1 MYNRSSVK
9 WLIVLVTTLAMAE
22 PPLTLSLQDAIER
35 ARRYSSQFQAAVTA
49 SGLAREDSVQAKAAL
64 LPTLNYFNQYIYTQ
78 ANGTLSGVYVAN
90 DGVHLYSSQGTVHAD
105 LYAPGKRAD
114 YQRTLAAEAVAHAKA
129 EIASRGLVATV
140 VQGYYGL
147 ISAQRKSA
155 NARRSIDEARQ
166 FLDITQKQESGG
178 EVAHADVVKAQ
189 ILVEQRLRDAQ
200 DAELSVER
208 SRIGLAVL
216 LFPDFRQNFSV
227 VDDFE
232 SVPLL
237 PPLNEIQQ
245 RATGNSPELRAAEAA
260 VREETLGIASARAA
274 LLPTLSFDYF
284 YGINANQ
291 FAIYNE
297 RNQRNLGSEAQ
308 GTLVIPLW
316 NWGASRSRIR
326 QAQMRREQAQLEL
339 SVTQRQLLADLNT
352 FYLEAKTA
360 SSQLESLRR
369 SLDLSSESLRLTL
382 LRYEAG
388 DATALEV
395 SDAQS
400 TLTQARNAADDGV
413 ARYRLALAEIQT
425 LTGVL

>member
-1 MYNRSSVK
+1 
-9 WLIVLVTTLAMAE
+9 VLVTTAAMAE
-22 PPLTLSLQDAIER
+22 PPLTISLQDAIQR
-35 ARRYSSQFQAAVTA
+35 ARRYSSQFQSAVTA
-49 SGLAREDSVQAKAAL
+49 AGLAREDSLQAKAAL
-64 LPTLNYFNQYIYTQ
+64 LPTVNYFNQYIYTQ
-78 ANGTLSGVYVAN
+78 ANGTLSGIYVAN
-90 DGVHLYSSQGTVHAD
+90 DGVHVYSSQGLVHAD
-105 LYAPGKRAD
+105 LFAPGKRAE
-114 YQRTLAAEAVAHAKA
+114 YQRTLAAEAIARAKT
-129 EIASRGLVATV
+129 EIAGRGLVATV
-140 VQGYYGL
+140 VEGYYGL

-155 NARRSIDEARQ
+155 NAQRSIDEARR

-189 ILVEQRLRDAQ
+189 ILVEQRLREAQ
-200 DAELSVER
+200 DAGINVER
-208 SRIGLAVL
+208 GRIGLAVL
-216 LFPDFRQNFSV
+216 LFPDFRQDFSV

-232 SVPLL
+232 SVPPL
-237 PPLNEIQQ
+237 PPLSEIQD
-245 RATGNSPELRAAEAA
+245 RATASSPELRAAEAA
-260 VREETLGIASARAA
+260 LREETLGIASARSA

-308 GTLVIPLW
+308 GTLLIPVW

-326 QAQMRREQAQLEL
+326 QAELRREQAQLDL
-339 SVTQRQLLADLNT
+339 GVAQRQLLANLDT
-352 FYLEAKTA
+352 FYLEARTA
-360 SSQLESLRR
+360 RSQLDSLRH
-369 SLDLSSESLRLTL
+369 SVELASESLRLTL

-388 DATALEV
+388 DAIALEV

>member
-1 MYNRSSVK
+1 M
-9 WLIVLVTTLAMAE
+9 LVTTAAMAE
-22 PPLTLSLQDAIER
+22 PPLTISLQDAIQR
-35 ARRYSSQFQAAVTA
+35 ARRYSSQFQSAVTA
-49 SGLAREDSVQAKAAL
+49 AGLAREDSLQAKAAL
-64 LPTLNYFNQYIYTQ
+64 LPTVNYFNQYIYTQ
-78 ANGTLSGVYVAN
+78 ANGTLSGIYVAN
-90 DGVHLYSSQGTVHAD
+90 DGVHVYSSQGLVHAD
-105 LYAPGKRAD
+105 LFAPGKRAE
-114 YQRTLAAEAVAHAKA
+114 YQRTLAAEAIARAKT
-129 EIASRGLVATV
+129 EIAGRGLVATV
-140 VQGYYGL
+140 VEGYYGL

-155 NARRSIDEARQ
+155 NAQRSIDEARR

-189 ILVEQRLRDAQ
+189 ILVEQRLREAQ
-200 DAELSVER
+200 DAGINVER
-208 SRIGLAVL
+208 GRIGLAVL
-216 LFPDFRQNFSV
+216 LFPDFRQDFSV

-232 SVPLL
+232 SVPPL
-237 PPLNEIQQ
+237 PPLSEIQD
-245 RATGNSPELRAAEAA
+245 RATASSPELRAAEAA
-260 VREETLGIASARAA
+260 LREETLGIASARSA

-308 GTLVIPLW
+308 GTLLIPVW

-326 QAQMRREQAQLEL
+326 QAELRREQAQLDL
-339 SVTQRQLLADLNT
+339 GVAQRQLLANLDT
-352 FYLEAKTA
+352 FYLEARTA
-360 SSQLESLRR
+360 RSQLDSLRH
-369 SLDLSSESLRLTL
+369 SVELASESLRLTL

-388 DATALEV
+388 DAIALEV

>member
-1 MYNRSSVK
+1 
-9 WLIVLVTTLAMAE
+9 VLVTTAAMAE
-22 PPLTLSLQDAIER
+22 PPLTISLQDAIQR
-35 ARRYSSQFQAAVTA
+35 ARRYSSQFQSAVTA
-49 SGLAREDSVQAKAAL
+49 AGLAREDSLQAKAAL
-64 LPTLNYFNQYIYTQ
+64 LPTVNYFNQYIYTQ
-78 ANGTLSGVYVAN
+78 ANGTLSGIYVAN
-90 DGVHLYSSQGTVHAD
+90 DGVHVYSSQGLVHAD
-105 LYAPGKRAD
+105 LFAPGKRAE
-114 YQRTLAAEAVAHAKA
+114 YQRTLAAEAIARAKT
-129 EIASRGLVATV
+129 EIAGRGLVATV
-140 VQGYYGL
+140 VEGYYGL

-155 NARRSIDEARQ
+155 NAQRSIDEARR

-189 ILVEQRLRDAQ
+189 ILVEQRLREAQ
-200 DAELSVER
+200 DAGINVER
-208 SRIGLAVL
+208 GRIGLAVL
-216 LFPDFRQNFSV
+216 LFPDFRQDFSV
-227 VDDFE
+227 DDDFE
-232 SVPLL
+232 SVPPL
-237 PPLNEIQQ
+237 PPLSEIQD
-245 RATGNSPELRAAEAA
+245 RATASSPELRAAEAA
-260 VREETLGIASARAA
+260 LREETLGIASARSA

-308 GTLVIPLW
+308 GTLLIPVW

-326 QAQMRREQAQLEL
+326 QAELRREQAQLDL
-339 SVTQRQLLADLNT
+339 GVAQRQLLANLDT
-352 FYLEAKTA
+352 FYLEARTA
-360 SSQLESLRR
+360 RSQLDSLRH
-369 SLDLSSESLRLTL
+369 SVELASESLRLTL

-388 DATALEV
+388 DAIALEV

>member
-1 MYNRSSVK
+1 M
-9 WLIVLVTTLAMAE
+9 LVTTAAMAE
-22 PPLTLSLQDAIER
+22 PPLTISLQDAIER

-49 SGLAREDSVQAKAAL
+49 AGLAREDSVQAKAAL
-64 LPTLNYFNQYIYTQ
+64 LPTVNYFNQYIYTQ

-90 DGVHLYSSQGTVHAD
+90 DGVHVYSSQGTVHAD

-147 ISAQRKSA
+147 ISAQRKSV
-155 NARRSIDEARQ
+155 NARRSIDEARL

-189 ILVEQRLRDAQ
+189 ILIEQRLRDAQ
-200 DAELSVER
+200 DAGVNVER
-208 SRIGLAVL
+208 GRIGLAVL

-232 SVPLL
+232 SVPPL
-237 PPLNEIQQ
+237 PPLNEIQD
-245 RATGNSPELRAAEAA
+245 RATGSSPELRAAEAA

-308 GTLVIPLW
+308 GTLLIPVW

-326 QAQMRREQAQLEL
+326 QAQMRREQAQLDL

-360 SSQLESLRR
+360 NSQLDSLRH
-369 SLDLSSESLRLTL
+369 SVDLSSESLRLTL
-382 LRYEAG
+382 LRYAAG